1 MRSAPGMQMMGKQA
15 KPTQVLC
22 TCGAVIATLAANEA
36 VYPTSAQVQGRVRYK
51 NGVCPDCDK
60 LFSLRVVE
68 GM

>member
-1 MRSAPGMQMMGKQA
+1 MRSAPGMQMMDKQG

-36 VYPTSAQVQGRVRYK
+36 VYPTSAEVQGRVRYA
-51 NGVCPDCDK
+51 NGVCTCDK
-60 LFSLRVVE
+60 LFSLRIVE